1 MSGRG
6 PFQTLLILHSSDG
19 FSILLCGLWLGGK
32 GVGLNVRGES
42 LTLRSCCLRILL
54 LFCCYCS
61 TLQHCSVPNVH
72 LPYRK

>member
-6 PFQTLLILHSSDG
+6 PFQTFANSS
-19 FSILLCGLWLGGK
+19 FIRWFLLCGLWLGGK

>member
-6 PFQTLLILHSSDG
+6 PFQTLLILH
-19 FSILLCGLWLGGK
+19 FTCINYQMAFLLGGLWWGGM

-61 TLQHCSVPNVH
+61 TLQHGSVPNVH
-72 LPYRK
+72 LP